1 MGVTRDIYN
10 APNVLVDP
18 YYQLGDEQSRSELAI
33 PLMVG
38 NRLIGIFDGTAT
50 AIANVG
56 RNKSRFI
63 SKRLSIP
70 FLKHSRN
77 FLELLLVGFPGGRLP
92 VVLLRSHD
100 NPGWKRAVEI
110 LKFFRV
116 EPLHQIG
123 IRSRI
128 EYL

>member
-100 NPGWKRAVEI
+100 NPGWQ
-110 LKFFRV
+110 
-116 EPLHQIG
+116 LHFKVAPE
-123 IRSRI
+123 RFNVWFVLLPEMS
-128 EYL
+128 